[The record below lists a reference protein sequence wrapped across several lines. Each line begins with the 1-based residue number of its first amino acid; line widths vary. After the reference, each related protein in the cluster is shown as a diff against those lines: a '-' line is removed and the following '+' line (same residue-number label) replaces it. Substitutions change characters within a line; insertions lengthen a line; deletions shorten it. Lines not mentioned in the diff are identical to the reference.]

1 MTGRGVVLM
10 GLALVTAPGLALADR
25 AVPRG
30 GGSTGSSSAGSSHHS
45 SGGGSSS
52 SGSSTSSPSSSSSS
66 DSSASSRS
74 SSQPPLTE
82 AQRRHPRAGTG
93 TGPGGARDRGYGY
106 RDRGGYY
113 YGSSYYYGGYPY
125 SRRYYGPS
133 WYGYDYWYSPY
144 YYSGYYGYSPRH
156 YRYRDSGSLRLQV
169 QPEKTRVYVDGYYA
183 GIVDD
188 FDGLLQRLYL
198 PPGRHEVT
206 LKLDGYRNHT
216 FKIYVPVDQTIKVHH
231 EMVRGAGEGTVDVV
245 GGPVD
250 YARLEERHDPRD
262 RDRDDDDFD
271 ARDDGLDREDAGSLR
286 LRIHP
291 GDASVY
297 VDGRFRGAARD
308 LESLRLAPGRHRV
321 EVVRPGFR
329 TVEREVEV
337 SRGRSAEL
345 EVELTKQ

>member
-25 AVPRG
+25 AVPRD
-30 GGSTGSSSAGSSHHS
+30 GGSTSSSSAGSSHHS
-45 SGGGSSS
+45 SGGSSSS
-52 SGSSTSSPSSSSSS
+52 SGSSTSSSSSSPSYDS
-66 DSSASSRS
+66 GSSASSR
-74 SSQPPLTE
+74 PPLTD

-93 TGPGGARDRGYGY
+93 TGPGGARDRGY

-144 YYSGYYGYSPRH
+144 YYSGYYGYSPRY
-156 YRYRDSGSLRLQV
+156 YRHRDSGSLRLQV

-216 FKIYVPVDQTIKVHH
+216 FKVYVPIDQTIKVHH

-250 YARLEERHDPRD
+250 YARFDEREDRRY
-262 RDRDDDDFD
+262 RDRDDDDD
-271 ARDDGLDREDAGSLR
+271 DDGLDREDAGSLR

-297 VDGRFRGAARD
+297 VDGRFHGAARD

-337 SRGRSAEL
+337 NKGRSTEL
-345 EVELTKQ
+345 DVELSKQ

>member
-1 MTGRGVVLM
+1 M
-10 GLALVTAPGLALADR
+10 GLALVVAPGLAMADR
-25 AVPRG
+25 AVPRD
-30 GGSTGSSSAGSSHHS
+30 GGSSGSSSSGSSHHS
-45 SGGGSSS
+45 SGGSSSSS
-52 SGSSTSSPSSSSSS
+52 SGSSTSSSSSSSS
-66 DSSASSRS
+66 DSSSSSASSSR
-74 SSQPPLTE
+74 PLTD

-93 TGPGGARDRGYGY
+93 HGPGGQRDRGYY
-106 RDRGGYY
+106 YDRGGY

-156 YRYRDSGSLRLQV
+156 YRYRESGSLRLQV

-216 FKIYVPVDQTIKVHH
+216 FKVYVPVDQTIKVHH
-231 EMVRGAGEGTVDVV
+231 EMVRGGGEGTVDVV

-250 YARLEERHDPRD
+250 YARLE
-262 RDRDDDDFD
+262 DRDDSRYGRDEARIDDD
-271 ARDDGLDREDAGSLR
+271 DDDDGVDRDDAGSLR

-297 VDGRFRGAARD
+297 VDGRFHGAARD
-308 LESLRLAPGRHRV
+308 LESLRLAPGPHRV
-321 EVVRPGFR
+321 EVVRPGYR
-329 TVEREVEV
+329 TVERQIDVNP
-337 SRGRSAEL
+337 GRSTEL
-345 EVELTKQ
+345 DVELSKQ

>member
-52 SGSSTSSPSSSSSS
+52 SSGSSTSSSSSSSS
-66 DSSASSRS
+66 DSSASSS
-74 SSQPPLTE
+74 SSRPLTD

-93 TGPGGARDRGYGY
+93 TGPGGQRDRGY

-113 YGSSYYYGGYPY
+113 YGSRYYYGGYPY
-125 SRRYYGPS
+125 SRSYYGPS

-144 YYSGYYGYSPRH
+144 YYSGYYGYSPRY
-156 YRYRDSGSLRLQV
+156 YRQRDSGSLRLQV

-198 PPGRHEVT
+198 PPGRHDVT

-216 FKIYVPVDQTIKVHH
+216 FKVYVPIDQTIKVHH
-231 EMVRGAGEGTVDVV
+231 DMVQGSGEGSVDVV

-250 YARLEERHDPRD
+250 YARLEERDARRYD
-262 RDRDDDDFD
+262 REDARRDDDDD
-271 ARDDGLDREDAGSLR
+271 DDGLDREDAGSLR

-297 VDGRFRGAARD
+297 VDGRFHGAARD
-308 LESLRLAPGRHRV
+308 VESLRLAPGPHRI

-329 TVEREVEV
+329 TVERQVEV
-337 SRGRSAEL
+337 SPGRSTEL
-345 EVELTKQ
+345 EVELSKQ